1 LPWYLPM
8 GWYRCGTSGVYGWTK
23 LTLLLINMW

>member
-1 LPWYLPM
+1 M
-8 GWYRCGTSGVYGWTK
+8 GWYHCGTSGVYVWGK

>member
-1 LPWYLPM
+1 M
-8 GWYRCGTSGVYGWTK
+8 GCYHCGTSGVYVWGK